1 MSKIQYDELVQFL
14 QDGRIGHLEF
24 VMNTDSA
31 EDYLVWCE
39 VHGTEPSD
47 DSAEFFND
55 LTEIDMM
62 ERQLIDNEEYGVWN

>member
-1 MSKIQYDELVQFL
+1 MSKIQYDELVQLL

-31 EDYLVWCE
+31 EYYLAWCE
-39 VHGTEPSD
+39 THGTEPSD

-62 ERQLIDNEEYGVWN
+62 ERQLIDDEEYGVWN

>member
-1 MSKIQYDELVQFL
+1 MSKIQYDELVQLL

-31 EDYLVWCE
+31 EGYLAWCE
-39 VHGTEPSD
+39 THGTEPSD

-62 ERQLIDNEEYGVWN
+62 ERQLIDDEEYGVWN